1 MTRTLSTAIAIT
13 GLVTLGA
20 ALVACKARAHDA
32 PTGWSYPAL
41 CCSTTDC
48 REDNNAVRIVKGG
61 WEIIQTGEFV
71 AHNDSRR
78 KDSPDGLYHICMS
91 AADFTSSNAHMLCL
105 FTPPMG
111 F

>member
-1 MTRTLSTAIAIT
+1 MTRPLLTA
-13 GLVTLGA
+13 L
-20 ALVACKARAHDA
+20 ALVAATTAASALIAGKARAHEA

-41 CCSTTDC
+41 CCSNRDC
-48 REDNNAVRIVKGG
+48 RQDDNAVRVVKGG
-61 WEIIQTGEFV
+61 WEIVQTGEFV

-78 KDSPDGLYHICMS
+78 KDSPDGMVHICMS

-105 FTPPMG
+105 FTPHMG